1 MARIAVVDVR
11 GMPAWLHFKARRHL
25 TLFAASSARFG
36 VLLEDVVAPR
46 ECLLARTTFLRYD
59 GFACDE
65 LGSSEQQCAALTRDA
80 RNLGSDADA
89 CDRLI
94 RQMTGAASLPKQL
107 VWLTL
112 MTVEA
117 CDEALVWDALVHID
131 KLVTPALAAAE
142 ATGWSVVVTA
152 STVRARTAYQ
162 PLSFVCVYPARG
174 LSAASPP
181 PCGNLT
187 HCFWNVVSGLCGVP
201 MDLPEHA
208 DCAITRCVD
217 GAALCDDPDVH
228 ASHAAS
234 MWMRSQ
240 QPRPDRLNDFSV
252 VLRFSASS
260 LVTDDEEM
268 MSEPALFAALGTRV
282 KRAYRVEVYDL
293 GEDRDETRDLF
304 AALDSRMRR
313 VVDEEVVVR
322 LLAEPVVGVRP
333 DDWLSAA
340 RAPRCVC
347 EQLPEALP
355 PVCTLLLPARARA
368 APQTMPVF
376 VGVIADTT
384 RSVDAIAPKRGASA
398 AVRYEGG
405 AQCVAGWRLTAAP
418 RRATTRA
425 PGTTVHVILVE
436 REEQRGAPIAPRVV
450 HERRRPR

>member
-1 MARIAVVDVR
+1 
-11 GMPAWLHFKARRHL
+11 MPAWLHSKARRHL
-25 TLFAASSARFG
+25 TLFAAASSARFG

-46 ECLLARTTFLRYD
+46 ECLLARTTFLRHD

-65 LGSSEQQCAALTRDA
+65 LGSSEQCGALTRDT

-94 RQMTGAASLPKQL
+94 GQMTGTFLAKQL

-112 MTVEA
+112 TTVEA
-117 CDEALVWDALVHID
+117 CDEALVWDALVHIN
-131 KLVTPALAAAE
+131 KLVTPVLAAAE
-142 ATGWSVVVTA
+142 ASTWSVVVTA

-174 LSAASPP
+174 LSVASPP

-208 DCAITRCVD
+208 DCAMTRCVD
-217 GAALCDDPDVH
+217 RAALCDDPDVH

-252 VLRFSASS
+252 VVRFSAGS
-260 LVTDDEEM
+260 LVADDDKE
-268 MSEPALFAALGTRV
+268 MSEPAIFAAAGARV
-282 KRAYRVEVYDL
+282 LRAYRVEVYDL
-293 GEDRDETRDLF
+293 GEDRDETRDLH

-313 VVDEEVVVR
+313 VVDEGVVAR
-322 LLAEPVVGVRP
+322 LLAEPVVGVGP

-340 RAPRCVC
+340 RAPKCVR
-347 EQLPEALP
+347 EQLPEELP
-355 PVCTLLLPARARA
+355 PVCTLLLPVRARA
-368 APQTMPVF
+368 EPRTMPVF
-376 VGVIADTT
+376 VGVITDTT
-384 RSVDAIAPKRGASA
+384 RSVDVLAPRRGSSA

-405 AQCVAGWRLTAAP
+405 AQCVSGWRLTAAS
-418 RRATTRA
+418 RRVTTFEPA
-425 PGTTVHVILVE
+425 TTVHVILVE
-436 REEQRGAPIAPRVV
+436 RESPSSSSASAR